1 MNFEPDLRNQI
12 VYYKFSGEVNTENLL
27 NELKQHAVARDIKFV
42 AVQSETGIFALN
54 ATEDFKGA
62 RISSVAVPH
71 HSDRVSGPSGDIPIG
86 IYRPE
91 YEDRRNKIINSD
103 VEKYLITNDPR
114 SAQSI
119 HGKIKK

>member
-54 ATEDFKGA
+54 ATEDFQGSTDQDQVTNKT
-62 RISSVAVPH
+62 SV
-71 HSDRVSGPSGDIPIG
+71 
-86 IYRPE
+86 
-91 YEDRRNKIINSD
+91 
-103 VEKYLITNDPR
+103 LTR
-114 SAQSI
+114 SAELAVGTTYEIRCVLLENSA
-119 HGKIKK
+119 